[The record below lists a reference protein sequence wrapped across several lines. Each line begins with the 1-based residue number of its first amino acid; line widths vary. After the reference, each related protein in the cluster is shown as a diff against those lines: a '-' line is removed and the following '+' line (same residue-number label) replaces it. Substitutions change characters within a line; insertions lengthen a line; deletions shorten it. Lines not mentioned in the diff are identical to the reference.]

1 MDQLPPSRLPLHSI
15 FLSLDL
21 GLSIL
26 DYLSWGALV
35 HLSNACRGF
44 RSLTRGYM
52 KCQVTNYLVKF
63 IPDGKVDNLLEHL
76 KRAGGCIV
84 GGVPRCV
91 MADLCLRQ
99 LYYSHPPVSLDIVV
113 PLVQDTELS
122 GLNIRRFLES
132 DGGYVVWDVDGPRY
146 PYHHVVSSSYEL
158 FSEVSPQ
165 QRSAAPYSTQKSSRS
180 RPRSSM

>member
-35 HLSNACRGF
+35 RLSNACRGF

-52 KCQVTNYLVKF
+52 KRQVTNYLVKF

-84 GGVPRCV
+84 GGVPDVLWRIRVCGNSIT
-91 MADLCLRQ
+91 ATLPCCL
-99 LYYSHPPVSLDIVV
+99 I
-113 PLVQDTELS
+113 
-122 GLNIRRFLES
+122 
-132 DGGYVVWDVDGPRY
+132 
-146 PYHHVVSSSYEL
+146 
-158 FSEVSPQ
+158 
-165 QRSAAPYSTQKSSRS
+165 
-180 RPRSSM
+180 